1 MLFIVRFITI
11 SMFSQSPGLSL
22 VVLHRE
28 NVAMSKNSEVAKIF
42 REIAFI
48 LQTEEE
54 KKSEPNTIFKIRSYN
69 RAADEIQNLSS
80 DIGDIYKKE
89 QLKGLLKIPS
99 IGKAIATK
107 LEEYITTGK
116 IHYYDELKEKLP
128 IDVSQ
133 FFGLEGIGPKT
144 IKMLYDN
151 LGIKNIS
158 DLEKAALEG
167 KIKSVPGFSQ
177 KKEELILKKIQ
188 FFRKDGGRRL
198 IGEIYPLV
206 RRIEERLSGNTGVKQ
221 AVAVGSFRRMKETIG
236 DIDFLVSVMSEKDGD
251 NIIDYFVN
259 MPEVNEISGRGLSKA
274 FVKLNNGID
283 ADLLVVPQES
293 FGAAMQYFTGS
304 KEHGVAMRKI
314 AISKGLRLNEWGVFD
329 KQNFRVAGATE
340 EEVYQALGLEWIPP
354 EMRENRGE
362 IELAKIGKNGMEK
375 EEKGRL
381 PQLIAYDDLKG
392 DLQVHSNNTDG
403 TMSIEVMALNARD
416 KFGLSYIAISDHTK
430 SLRLTN
436 GLDEKQLLN
445 QANTI
450 AELNDKIKMNN
461 NNKHFR
467 ILSSAEV
474 NILKDGS
481 LDISNNVLDKLDIV
495 GAAIHS
501 HFSLPIELQTARL
514 ISAAQ
519 NPSIDIIFHPT
530 GRIINRREGYPVNI
544 SKLIEVANESNTILE
559 IDAHYDRLD
568 LKDEFIRMAVEN
580 NVKLVIDSDAH
591 HPLHYAFLIFGIG
604 QARRGWANKSD
615 ILNTLSAKGLLDSLK

>member
-1 MLFIVRFITI
+1 
-11 SMFSQSPGLSL
+11 
-22 VVLHRE
+22 
-28 NVAMSKNSEVAKIF
+28 MSKNSEVAKIF

-48 LQTEEE
+48 LQTADE
-54 KKSEPNTIFKIRSYN
+54 KKSDPNIIFKIRSYN
-69 RAADEIQNLSS
+69 KAADEIQNLSS
-80 DIGDIYKKE
+80 EIAEIYKKDK
-89 QLKGLLKIPS
+89 LKGLLKIPS

-128 IDVSQ
+128 VDVSQ

-144 IKMLYDN
+144 IKTLYSN
-151 LGIKNIS
+151 LGIKNIP

-167 KIKSVPGFSQ
+167 KIRSIPGFSQ

-188 FFRKDGGRRL
+188 FFKKSGGRRL
-198 IGEIYPLV
+198 IGEVYPLV

-221 AVAVGSFRRMKETIG
+221 AIAVGSFRRMKETIG
-236 DIDFLVSVMSEKDGD
+236 DIDYLVSVISQKDGN

-259 MPEVNEISGRGLSKA
+259 MPEVKEIIGRGSSKA

-283 ADLLVVPQES
+283 ADLLVVPEES

-314 AISKGLRLNEWGVFD
+314 AISEGLRLNEWGVFD
-329 KQNFRVAGATE
+329 KQNHRVAGATE
-340 EEVYQALGLEWIPP
+340 EDVYRVLGLEWIPP
-354 EMRENRGE
+354 EMREDRGE
-362 IELAKIGKNGMEK
+362 LKIAKIGKKGIEK
-375 EEKGRL
+375 KDRARFS
-381 PQLIAYDDLKG
+381 QLIAYDDLKG
-392 DLQVHSNNTDG
+392 DLQVHSNYTDG
-403 TMSIEVMALNARD
+403 TMSIEEMALNARD
-416 KFGLSYIAISDHTK
+416 RFGLSYIAISDHTK

-450 AELNDKIKMNN
+450 AEINDKIKINN
-461 NNKHFR
+461 NSKNKHFR

-495 GAAIHS
+495 GAAVHS
-501 HFSLPIELQTARL
+501 HFSLPIESQTARL

-530 GRIINRREGYPVNI
+530 GRIINQREGYPINI
-544 SKLIEVANESNTILE
+544 SKLIEIANKSNTILE
-559 IDAHYDRLD
+559 IDAHYNRLD
-568 LKDEFIRMAVEN
+568 LKDEFIRMAIEN

-591 HPLHYAFLIFGIG
+591 HPLHYAFLRFGIG
-604 QARRGWANKSD
+604 QARRGWAKKSD
-615 ILNTLSAKGLLDSLK
+615 ILNTLSAKELLDSIK

>member
-1 MLFIVRFITI
+1 
-11 SMFSQSPGLSL
+11 
-22 VVLHRE
+22 
-28 NVAMSKNSEVAKIF
+28 MSKNSEVAKIF

-48 LQTEEE
+48 LQTEDE
-54 KKSEPNTIFKIRSYN
+54 KKSEPNIIFKIRSYN
-69 RAADEIQNLSS
+69 KAADEIQNLSS
-80 DIGDIYKKE
+80 DIGDIYKKDK
-89 QLKGLLKIPS
+89 LKGLLKIPS
-99 IGKAIATK
+99 IGKAIASK

-116 IHYYDELKEKLP
+116 IHYYEELKEKLP
-128 IDVSQ
+128 VDVSQ

-144 IKMLYDN
+144 IKTLYGN

-167 KIKSVPGFSQ
+167 KIRSIPGFSQ

-188 FFRKDGGRRL
+188 FFRKSGGRRL
-198 IGEIYPLV
+198 IGEVYPLV

-236 DIDFLVSVMSEKDGD
+236 DIDYLVSVISEKDGN

-259 MPEVNEISGRGLSKA
+259 MPEVKGIIGRGSSKA

-283 ADLLVVPQES
+283 ADLLVVPEES

-314 AISKGLRLNEWGVFD
+314 AISEGLRLNEWGVFD
-329 KQNFRVAGATE
+329 KQNHRVAGATE
-340 EEVYQALGLEWIPP
+340 EEVYRVLGLDWIPP

-362 IELAKIGKNGMEK
+362 IKIAKMEK
-375 EEKGRL
+375 KGIEKEDKLRL
-381 PQLIAYDDLKG
+381 SQLIAYDDLKG
-392 DLQVHSNNTDG
+392 DLQVHSNYTDG
-403 TMSIEVMALNARD
+403 TMSIEEMALNARD
-416 KFGLSYIAISDHTK
+416 RFGLSYIAISDHTK

-450 AELNDKIKMNN
+450 AEINDKIKINN
-461 NNKHFR
+461 NSKNKHFR

-519 NPSIDIIFHPT
+519 NPNIDIIFHPT
-530 GRIINRREGYPVNI
+530 GRIINQREGYPVNI
-544 SKLIEVANESNTILE
+544 SKLIDVANESNTILE
-559 IDAHYDRLD
+559 IDAHYNRLD
-568 LKDEFIRMAVEN
+568 LKDEFIRMAIEN

-604 QARRGWANKSD
+604 QARRGWAKKSD
-615 ILNTLSAKGLLDSLK
+615 ILNTLSAKELLDSLK

>member
-1 MLFIVRFITI
+1 
-11 SMFSQSPGLSL
+11 
-22 VVLHRE
+22 
-28 NVAMSKNSEVAKIF
+28 MSKNSEVAKIF

-48 LQTEEE
+48 LQTADE
-54 KKSEPNTIFKIRSYN
+54 KKSDPNIIFKIRSYN
-69 RAADEIQNLSS
+69 KAADEIQNLSS
-80 DIGDIYKKE
+80 EIGEIYKKDK
-89 QLKGLLKIPS
+89 LKGLLKIPS

-128 IDVSQ
+128 VDVSQ

-144 IKMLYDN
+144 IKTLYSN
-151 LGIKNIS
+151 LGIKNIP

-167 KIKSVPGFSQ
+167 KIRSIPGFSQ

-188 FFRKDGGRRL
+188 FFKKSGGRRL
-198 IGEIYPLV
+198 IGEVYPLV

-236 DIDFLVSVMSEKDGD
+236 DIDYLVSVISQKDGN

-259 MPEVNEISGRGLSKA
+259 MPEVKEIIGRGSSKA

-283 ADLLVVPQES
+283 ADLLVVPEES

-314 AISKGLRLNEWGVFD
+314 AISEGLRLNEWGVFD
-329 KQNFRVAGATE
+329 KQNHRVAGATE
-340 EEVYQALGLEWIPP
+340 EDVYRVLGLEWIPP
-354 EMRENRGE
+354 EMREDRGE
-362 IELAKIGKNGMEK
+362 LKIAKIGKKGIEK
-375 EEKGRL
+375 KDRVRFS
-381 PQLIAYDDLKG
+381 QLIAYDDLKG
-392 DLQVHSNNTDG
+392 DLQVHSNYTDG
-403 TMSIEVMALNARD
+403 TMSIEEMALNARD
-416 KFGLSYIAISDHTK
+416 RFGLSYIAISDHTK

-450 AELNDKIKMNN
+450 AEINDKIKINN
-461 NNKHFR
+461 NSKNKHFR
-467 ILSSAEV
+467 IFTSAEV

-495 GAAIHS
+495 GAAVHS
-501 HFSLPIELQTARL
+501 HFSLPIESQTARL

-530 GRIINRREGYPVNI
+530 GRIINQREGYPVNI
-544 SKLIEVANESNTILE
+544 SKLIEIANKSNTILE
-559 IDAHYDRLD
+559 IDAHYNRLD
-568 LKDEFIRMAVEN
+568 LKDEFIRMAIEN

-591 HPLHYAFLIFGIG
+591 HPLHYAFLRFGIG
-604 QARRGWANKSD
+604 QARRGWAKKSD
-615 ILNTLSAKGLLDSLK
+615 ILNTLSAKELLDSLK

>member
-1 MLFIVRFITI
+1 
-11 SMFSQSPGLSL
+11 
-22 VVLHRE
+22 
-28 NVAMSKNSEVAKIF
+28 MSKNSEVAKIF

-48 LQTEEE
+48 LQTADE
-54 KKSEPNTIFKIRSYN
+54 KKSDPNIIFKIRSYN
-69 RAADEIQNLSS
+69 KAADEIQNLSS
-80 DIGDIYKKE
+80 EIAEIYKKDK
-89 QLKGLLKIPS
+89 LKGLLKIPS

-128 IDVSQ
+128 VDVSQ

-144 IKMLYDN
+144 IKTLYSN
-151 LGIKNIS
+151 LGIKNIP

-167 KIKSVPGFSQ
+167 KIRSIPGFSL

-188 FFRKDGGRRL
+188 FFKKSGGRRL
-198 IGEIYPLV
+198 IGEVYPLV

-221 AVAVGSFRRMKETIG
+221 AIAVGSFRRMKETIG
-236 DIDFLVSVMSEKDGD
+236 DIDYLVSVISQKDGN

-259 MPEVNEISGRGLSKA
+259 MPEVKEIIGRGSSKA

-283 ADLLVVPQES
+283 ADLLVVPEES

-314 AISKGLRLNEWGVFD
+314 AISEGLRLNEWGVFD
-329 KQNFRVAGATE
+329 KQNHRVAGATE
-340 EEVYQALGLEWIPP
+340 EDVYRVLGLEWIPP
-354 EMRENRGE
+354 EMREDRGE
-362 IELAKIGKNGMEK
+362 LKIAKIGKKGIEK
-375 EEKGRL
+375 KDRL
-381 PQLIAYDDLKG
+381 RFSQLIAYDDLKG
-392 DLQVHSNNTDG
+392 DLQVHSNYTDG
-403 TMSIEVMALNARD
+403 TMSIEEMALNARD
-416 KFGLSYIAISDHTK
+416 RFGLSYIAISDHTK

-450 AELNDKIKMNN
+450 AEINDKIKINN
-461 NNKHFR
+461 NSKNKHFR

-495 GAAIHS
+495 GAAVHS
-501 HFSLPIELQTARL
+501 HFSLPIESQTARL

-530 GRIINRREGYPVNI
+530 GRIINQREGYPINI
-544 SKLIEVANESNTILE
+544 SKLIEIANKSNTILE
-559 IDAHYDRLD
+559 IDAHYNRLD
-568 LKDEFIRMAVEN
+568 LKDEFIRMAIEN

-591 HPLHYAFLIFGIG
+591 HPLHYAFLRFGIG
-604 QARRGWANKSD
+604 QARRGWAKKSD
-615 ILNTLSAKGLLDSLK
+615 ILNTLSAKELLDSLK

>member
-1 MLFIVRFITI
+1 
-11 SMFSQSPGLSL
+11 
-22 VVLHRE
+22 
-28 NVAMSKNSEVAKIF
+28 MSKNSEVAKIF

-48 LQTEEE
+48 LQTADE
-54 KKSEPNTIFKIRSYN
+54 KISEPNIIFKIRSYN
-69 RAADEIQNLSS
+69 KAADEIQNLSS
-80 DIGDIYKKE
+80 EIDDIYKKDK
-89 QLKGLLKIPS
+89 LKGLLKIPS

-128 IDVSQ
+128 VDVSQ

-144 IKMLYDN
+144 IKTLYSN
-151 LGIKNIS
+151 LGIKNIP

-167 KIKSVPGFSQ
+167 KIRSIPGFSQ

-188 FFRKDGGRRL
+188 FFRKSGGRRL
-198 IGEIYPLV
+198 IGEVYPLV

-221 AVAVGSFRRMKETIG
+221 AIAVGSFRRMKETIG
-236 DIDFLVSVMSEKDGD
+236 DIDYLVSVISEKDGN

-259 MPEVNEISGRGLSKA
+259 MPEVKEIIGRGSSKA

-283 ADLLVVPQES
+283 ADLLVVPEES

-314 AISKGLRLNEWGVFD
+314 AISEGLRLNEWGVFD
-329 KQNFRVAGATE
+329 KQNHRVAGATE
-340 EEVYQALGLEWIPP
+340 EEVYRILGLEWIPP

-362 IELAKIGKNGMEK
+362 IKIAKIEKKGIEK
-375 EEKGRL
+375 EDKVRL
-381 PQLIAYDDLKG
+381 SQLIGYEDLKG
-392 DLQVHSNNTDG
+392 DLQVHSNYTDG
-403 TMSIEVMALNARD
+403 TMSIEEMALNARD
-416 KFGLSYIAISDHTK
+416 RFGLSYIAISDHTK

-450 AELNDKIKMNN
+450 AEINDKIKINN
-461 NNKHFR
+461 NSKNKHFR

-495 GAAIHS
+495 GAAVHS

-530 GRIINRREGYPVNI
+530 GRIINQREGYPVNI
-544 SKLIEVANESNTILE
+544 SKLIEIANESNTILE
-559 IDAHYDRLD
+559 IDAHYNRLD
-568 LKDEFIRMAVEN
+568 LKDEFIRMAIEN
-580 NVKLVIDSDAH
+580 NVKLVIDS
-591 HPLHYAFLIFGIG
+591 
-604 QARRGWANKSD
+604 
-615 ILNTLSAKGLLDSLK
+615 

>member
-1 MLFIVRFITI
+1 M
-11 SMFSQSPGLSL
+11 
-22 VVLHRE
+22 
-28 NVAMSKNSEVAKIF
+28 NKNSEVSKIF

-48 LQTEEE
+48 LQTEDE
-54 KKSEPNTIFKIRSYN
+54 KKSEPNIIFKIKSYN
-69 RAADEIQNLSS
+69 KAADEIQNLSS
-80 DIGDIYKKE
+80 DIDDIYKKDK
-89 QLKGLLKIPS
+89 LKGLLKIPS
-99 IGKAIATK
+99 IGKAIASK

-128 IDVSQ
+128 VDVSQ

-144 IKMLYDN
+144 IKTLYSY

-167 KIKSVPGFSQ
+167 KIRSIPGFSQ

-188 FFRKDGGRRL
+188 FFKKSGGRRL
-198 IGEIYPLV
+198 IGEVYPLV

-236 DIDFLVSVMSEKDGD
+236 DIDYLVSVISEKDGN

-259 MPEVNEISGRGLSKA
+259 MPEVKEIIGRGSSKA

-283 ADLLVVPQES
+283 ADLLVVPEES

-314 AISKGLRLNEWGVFD
+314 AISEGLRLNEWGVFD
-329 KQNFRVAGATE
+329 KQNHRVAGATE
-340 EEVYQALGLEWIPP
+340 EEVYRVLGLEWIPP

-362 IELAKIGKNGMEK
+362 IKIAKMEK
-375 EEKGRL
+375 KGIEKEDKVRL
-381 PQLIAYDDLKG
+381 SQLIAYDDLKG
-392 DLQVHSNNTDG
+392 DLQVHSNYTDG
-403 TMSIEVMALNARD
+403 TMSIEEMALNARD
-416 KFGLSYIAISDHTK
+416 RFGLSYIAISDHTK

-450 AELNDKIKMNN
+450 AEINDKIKINN
-461 NNKHFR
+461 NSKNKHFR

-519 NPSIDIIFHPT
+519 NPNIDIIFHPT
-530 GRIINRREGYPVNI
+530 GRIINQREGYPVNI
-544 SKLIEVANESNTILE
+544 SKLIDVANESNTILE
-559 IDAHYDRLD
+559 IDAHYNRLD
-568 LKDEFIRMAVEN
+568 LKDEFIRMAIEN

-604 QARRGWANKSD
+604 QARRGWAKKSD
-615 ILNTLSAKGLLDSLK
+615 ILNTLSAKELLDSLK

>member
-1 MLFIVRFITI
+1 
-11 SMFSQSPGLSL
+11 
-22 VVLHRE
+22 
-28 NVAMSKNSEVAKIF
+28 MSKNSEVAKIF

-48 LQTEEE
+48 LQTEDE
-54 KKSEPNTIFKIRSYN
+54 KKSEPNIIFKIRSYN
-69 RAADEIQNLSS
+69 KAADEIQNLSS
-80 DIGDIYKKE
+80 DIGDIYKKDK
-89 QLKGLLKIPS
+89 LKGFLKIPS
-99 IGKAIATK
+99 IGKAIASK

-116 IHYYDELKEKLP
+116 IHYYEELKEKLP
-128 IDVSQ
+128 VDVSQ

-144 IKMLYDN
+144 IKTLYSN
-151 LGIKNIS
+151 LGIKNVP

-167 KIKSVPGFSQ
+167 KIRSIPGFSQ

-188 FFRKDGGRRL
+188 FFRKSRGRRL
-198 IGEIYPLV
+198 IGEVYPLV

-236 DIDFLVSVMSEKDGD
+236 DIDYLVSVISEKDGN

-259 MPEVNEISGRGLSKA
+259 MPEVKEIIGRGSSKA

-283 ADLLVVPQES
+283 ADLLVVPEES

-314 AISKGLRLNEWGVFD
+314 AISEGLRLNEWGVFD
-329 KQNFRVAGATE
+329 KQNHRVAGATE
-340 EEVYQALGLEWIPP
+340 EEVYRVLGLDWIPP

-362 IELAKIGKNGMEK
+362 IKIAKMEK
-375 EEKGRL
+375 KGIEKEDKLRL
-381 PQLIAYDDLKG
+381 SQLIAYDDLKG
-392 DLQVHSNNTDG
+392 DLQVHSNYTDG
-403 TMSIEVMALNARD
+403 TMSIEEMALNARD
-416 KFGLSYIAISDHTK
+416 RFGLSYIAISDHTK

-450 AELNDKIKMNN
+450 AEINDKIKINN
-461 NNKHFR
+461 NSKNKHFR

-530 GRIINRREGYPVNI
+530 GRIINQREGYPVNI
-544 SKLIEVANESNTILE
+544 SKLIEVANGSNTILE
-559 IDAHYDRLD
+559 IDAHYNRLD
-568 LKDEFIRMAVEN
+568 LKDEFIRMAIEN

-604 QARRGWANKSD
+604 QARRGWAKKSD
-615 ILNTLSAKGLLDSLK
+615 ILNTLSAKELLDSLK

>member
-1 MLFIVRFITI
+1 
-11 SMFSQSPGLSL
+11 
-22 VVLHRE
+22 
-28 NVAMSKNSEVAKIF
+28 MSKNSEVAKIF

-48 LQTEEE
+48 LQTADE
-54 KKSEPNTIFKIRSYN
+54 KISEPNIIFKIRSYN
-69 RAADEIQNLSS
+69 KAADEIQNLSS
-80 DIGDIYKKE
+80 DIGDIYKKDK
-89 QLKGLLKIPS
+89 LKGLLKIPS

-128 IDVSQ
+128 VDVSQ

-144 IKMLYDN
+144 IKTLYSN
-151 LGIKNIS
+151 LGIKNIP

-167 KIKSVPGFSQ
+167 KIRSIPGFSQ

-188 FFRKDGGRRL
+188 FFRKSRGRRL
-198 IGEIYPLV
+198 IGEVYPLV
-206 RRIEERLSGNTGVKQ
+206 RRIEERLSGNTEVKQ

-236 DIDFLVSVMSEKDGD
+236 DIDYLVSVISEKDGN

-259 MPEVNEISGRGLSKA
+259 MPEVKEIIGRGSSKA

-283 ADLLVVPQES
+283 ADLLVVPEES

-314 AISKGLRLNEWGVFD
+314 AISEGLRLNEWGVFD
-329 KQNFRVAGATE
+329 KQNQRVAGATE
-340 EEVYQALGLEWIPP
+340 EEVYRVLGLEWIPP

-362 IELAKIGKNGMEK
+362 IKIAKMEK
-375 EEKGRL
+375 KGIEKEDKVRL
-381 PQLIAYDDLKG
+381 SQLIAYDDLKG
-392 DLQVHSNNTDG
+392 DLQVHSNYTDG
-403 TMSIEVMALNARD
+403 TMSIEEMALNARD
-416 KFGLSYIAISDHTK
+416 RFGLSYIAISDHTK

-450 AELNDKIKMNN
+450 AEINDKIKINN
-461 NNKHFR
+461 NSKNKHFR

-495 GAAIHS
+495 GAAVHS

-530 GRIINRREGYPVNI
+530 GRIINQREGYPVNI

-559 IDAHYDRLD
+559 IDAHYNRLD
-568 LKDEFIRMAVEN
+568 LKDEFIRMAIEN

-604 QARRGWANKSD
+604 QARRGWAKKSD
-615 ILNTLSAKGLLDSLK
+615 ILNTLSAKELLDSLK

>member
-1 MLFIVRFITI
+1 
-11 SMFSQSPGLSL
+11 
-22 VVLHRE
+22 VLHRE

-80 DIGDIYKKE
+80 DIGDLYKKE

-167 KIKSVPGFSQ
+167 KIKSIPGFSQ

-340 EEVYQALGLEWIPP
+340 EEVYQALGLHWIPP

-375 EEKGRL
+375 EEEKVRL

-501 HFSLPIELQTARL
+501 HFSLPLELQTARL

-568 LKDEFIRMAVEN
+568 LKDEFIRMAIEN

>member
-1 MLFIVRFITI
+1 
-11 SMFSQSPGLSL
+11 
-22 VVLHRE
+22 
-28 NVAMSKNSEVAKIF
+28 MSNNSEVAKIF

-48 LQTEEE
+48 LQTEDE
-54 KKSEPNTIFKIRSYN
+54 KKSEPNIIFKIRSYN
-69 RAADEIQNLSS
+69 KAADEIQNLSS
-80 DIGDIYKKE
+80 DIGDIYKKDK
-89 QLKGLLKIPS
+89 LKGLLKIPS
-99 IGKAIATK
+99 IGKAIASK

-116 IHYYDELKEKLP
+116 IHYYEELKEKLP
-128 IDVSQ
+128 VDVSQ

-144 IKMLYDN
+144 IKTLYGN

-167 KIKSVPGFSQ
+167 KIRSIPGFSQ

-188 FFRKDGGRRL
+188 FFRKSGGRRL
-198 IGEIYPLV
+198 IGEVYPLV

-236 DIDFLVSVMSEKDGD
+236 DIDYLVSVISEKDGN

-259 MPEVNEISGRGLSKA
+259 MPEVKEIIGRGSSKA

-283 ADLLVVPQES
+283 ADLLVVPEES

-314 AISKGLRLNEWGVFD
+314 AISEGLRLNEWGVFD
-329 KQNFRVAGATE
+329 KQNHRVAGATE
-340 EEVYQALGLEWIPP
+340 EEVYRVLGLDWIPP

-362 IELAKIGKNGMEK
+362 IKIAKMEK
-375 EEKGRL
+375 KGIEKEDKLRL
-381 PQLIAYDDLKG
+381 SQLIAYDDLKG
-392 DLQVHSNNTDG
+392 DLQVHSNYTDG
-403 TMSIEVMALNARD
+403 TMSIEEMALNARD
-416 KFGLSYIAISDHTK
+416 RFGLSYIAISDHTK

-450 AELNDKIKMNN
+450 AEINDKIKINN
-461 NNKHFR
+461 NSNNKHFR

-530 GRIINRREGYPVNI
+530 GRIINQREGYPVNI

-559 IDAHYDRLD
+559 IDAHYNRLD
-568 LKDEFIRMAVEN
+568 LKDEFIRMAIEN

-604 QARRGWANKSD
+604 QARRGWAKKSD
-615 ILNTLSAKGLLDSLK
+615 ILNTLSAKELLDSLK

>member
-1 MLFIVRFITI
+1 
-11 SMFSQSPGLSL
+11 
-22 VVLHRE
+22 
-28 NVAMSKNSEVAKIF
+28 MSTNSEVAKIF

-48 LQTEEE
+48 LQTAKE
-54 KKSEPNTIFKIRSYN
+54 KKSEPTTIFKIRSYN
-69 RAADEIQNLSS
+69 RAADEIENLYS

-89 QLKGLLKIPS
+89 KLKGLLEIPS

-128 IDVSQ
+128 VDVSQ

-144 IKMLYDN
+144 IKTLYGN

-167 KIKSVPGFSQ
+167 KIRSVPGFSQ

-188 FFRKDGGRRL
+188 FFRKGGGRRL
-198 IGEIYPLV
+198 IGEVYPLV
-206 RRIEERLSGNTGVKQ
+206 RRIEERLSGNTAVKQ

-236 DIDFLVSVMSEKDGD
+236 DIDYLVSVMSEKDGD
-251 NIIDYFVN
+251 NVIDYFID
-259 MPEVNEISGRGLSKA
+259 MPEVKEVSGRGSSKA

-283 ADLLVVPQES
+283 ADLLVVPEES

-314 AISKGLRLNEWGVFD
+314 AISKGLHLNEWGVFD
-329 KQNFRVAGATE
+329 KQNHRIAGATE
-340 EEVYQALGLEWIPP
+340 EEVYRVLGLEWIPP

-362 IELAKIGKNGMEK
+362 IKLAKMGKNGMEK
-375 EEKGRL
+375 EEDKVRL

-403 TMSIEVMALNARD
+403 TMTIEEMALNARD

-461 NNKHFR
+461 NNENKHFR

-514 ISAAQ
+514 IDAAR

-544 SKLIEVANESNTILE
+544 PKLIEAANESNTILE

-604 QARRGWANKSD
+604 QARRGWAKKSD

>member
-1 MLFIVRFITI
+1 M
-11 SMFSQSPGLSL
+11 
-22 VVLHRE
+22 
-28 NVAMSKNSEVAKIF
+28 
-42 REIAFI
+42 
-48 LQTEEE
+48 
-54 KKSEPNTIFKIRSYN
+54 
-69 RAADEIQNLSS
+69 
-80 DIGDIYKKE
+80 
-89 QLKGLLKIPS
+89 LKIPS

-128 IDVSQ
+128 VDVSQ

-144 IKMLYDN
+144 IKTLYSN
-151 LGIKNIS
+151 LGIKNIP

-167 KIKSVPGFSQ
+167 KIRSIPGFSQ

-188 FFRKDGGRRL
+188 FFRKSRGRRL
-198 IGEIYPLV
+198 IGEVYPLV

-236 DIDFLVSVMSEKDGD
+236 DIDYLVSVISEKDGN

-259 MPEVNEISGRGLSKA
+259 MPEVKEIIGRGSSKA

-283 ADLLVVPQES
+283 ADLLVVPEES

-314 AISKGLRLNEWGVFD
+314 AISEGLRLNEWGVFD
-329 KQNFRVAGATE
+329 KQNHRVAGATE
-340 EEVYQALGLEWIPP
+340 EEVYRVLGLEWIPP

-362 IELAKIGKNGMEK
+362 IKIAKMEK
-375 EEKGRL
+375 KGIEKEDKVRL
-381 PQLIAYDDLKG
+381 SQLIAYDDLKG
-392 DLQVHSNNTDG
+392 DLQVHSNYTDG
-403 TMSIEVMALNARD
+403 TMSIEEMALNARD
-416 KFGLSYIAISDHTK
+416 RFGLSYIAISDHTK

-450 AELNDKIKMNN
+450 AEINDKIKINN
-461 NNKHFR
+461 NSKNKHFR

-495 GAAIHS
+495 GAAVHS

-530 GRIINRREGYPVNI
+530 GRIINQREGYPVNI

-559 IDAHYDRLD
+559 IDAHYNRLD
-568 LKDEFIRMAVEN
+568 LKDEFIRMAIEN

-604 QARRGWANKSD
+604 QARRGWAKKSD
-615 ILNTLSAKGLLDSLK
+615 ILNTLSAKELLDSLK

>member
-1 MLFIVRFITI
+1 
-11 SMFSQSPGLSL
+11 
-22 VVLHRE
+22 
-28 NVAMSKNSEVAKIF
+28 MSKNSEIAKIF

-48 LQTEEE
+48 LQTEDE
-54 KKSEPNTIFKIRSYN
+54 KKSEPNIIFKIRSYN
-69 RAADEIQNLSS
+69 KAADEIQNLSS
-80 DIGDIYKKE
+80 DIGDIYKKDK
-89 QLKGLLKIPS
+89 LKGLLKIPS
-99 IGKAIATK
+99 IGKAIASK

-116 IHYYDELKEKLP
+116 IHYYEELKEKLP
-128 IDVSQ
+128 VDVSQ

-144 IKMLYDN
+144 IKTLYGN

-167 KIKSVPGFSQ
+167 KIRSIPGFSQ

-188 FFRKDGGRRL
+188 FFRKSGGRRL
-198 IGEIYPLV
+198 IGEVYPLV

-236 DIDFLVSVMSEKDGD
+236 DIDYLVSVISEKDGN

-259 MPEVNEISGRGLSKA
+259 MPEVKEIIGRGSSKA

-283 ADLLVVPQES
+283 ADLLVVPEES

-314 AISKGLRLNEWGVFD
+314 AISEGLRLNEWGVFD
-329 KQNFRVAGATE
+329 KQNHRVAGATE
-340 EEVYQALGLEWIPP
+340 EEVYRVLGLDWIPP

-362 IELAKIGKNGMEK
+362 IKIAKMEK
-375 EEKGRL
+375 KGIEKEDKLRL
-381 PQLIAYDDLKG
+381 SQLIAYDDLKG
-392 DLQVHSNNTDG
+392 DLQVHSNYTDG
-403 TMSIEVMALNARD
+403 TMSIEEMALNARD
-416 KFGLSYIAISDHTK
+416 RFGLSYIAISDHTK

-450 AELNDKIKMNN
+450 AEINDKIKINN
-461 NNKHFR
+461 NSKNKHFR

-530 GRIINRREGYPVNI
+530 GRIINQREGYPVNI

-559 IDAHYDRLD
+559 IDAHYNRLD
-568 LKDEFIRMAVEN
+568 LKDEFIRMAIEN

-604 QARRGWANKSD
+604 QARRGWAKKSD
-615 ILNTLSAKGLLDSLK
+615 ILNTLSAKELLDSLK

>member
-1 MLFIVRFITI
+1 
-11 SMFSQSPGLSL
+11 
-22 VVLHRE
+22 
-28 NVAMSKNSEVAKIF
+28 MSKNSEVAKIF

-48 LQTEEE
+48 LQTADE
-54 KKSEPNTIFKIRSYN
+54 KKSEPNIIFKIRSYN
-69 RAADEIQNLSS
+69 KAADEIQNLSS
-80 DIGDIYKKE
+80 DIGDIYKKDK
-89 QLKGLLKIPS
+89 LKGLLKIPS

-116 IHYYDELKEKLP
+116 IHYYEELKEKLP
-128 IDVSQ
+128 VDVSQ

-144 IKMLYDN
+144 IKTLYGN

-167 KIKSVPGFSQ
+167 KIRSIPGFSQ

-188 FFRKDGGRRL
+188 FFRKSGGRRL
-198 IGEIYPLV
+198 IGEVYPLV

-236 DIDFLVSVMSEKDGD
+236 DIDYLVSVISEKDGN

-259 MPEVNEISGRGLSKA
+259 MPEVKEIIGRGSSKA

-283 ADLLVVPQES
+283 ADLLVVPEES

-314 AISKGLRLNEWGVFD
+314 AISEGLRLNEWGVFD
-329 KQNFRVAGATE
+329 KQNHRVAGATE
-340 EEVYQALGLEWIPP
+340 EEVYRVLGLDWIPP

-362 IELAKIGKNGMEK
+362 IKIAKMEK
-375 EEKGRL
+375 KGIEKEDKLRL
-381 PQLIAYDDLKG
+381 SQLIAYDDLKG
-392 DLQVHSNNTDG
+392 DLQVHSNYTDG
-403 TMSIEVMALNARD
+403 TMSIEEMALNARD
-416 KFGLSYIAISDHTK
+416 RFGLSYIAISDHTK

-450 AELNDKIKMNN
+450 AEINDKIKINN
-461 NNKHFR
+461 NSNNKHFR

-530 GRIINRREGYPVNI
+530 GRIINQREGYPVNI

-559 IDAHYDRLD
+559 IDAHYNRLD
-568 LKDEFIRMAVEN
+568 LKDEFIRMAIEN

-604 QARRGWANKSD
+604 QARRGWAKKSD
-615 ILNTLSAKGLLDSLK
+615 ILNTLSAKELLDSLK

>member
-1 MLFIVRFITI
+1 
-11 SMFSQSPGLSL
+11 
-22 VVLHRE
+22 
-28 NVAMSKNSEVAKIF
+28 MSKNSEVAKIF

-99 IGKAIATK
+99 IGKAIGTK

-416 KFGLSYIAISDHTK
+416 KFRLSYIAISDHTK

-514 ISAAQ
+514 VSAAQ

>member
-1 MLFIVRFITI
+1 
-11 SMFSQSPGLSL
+11 
-22 VVLHRE
+22 
-28 NVAMSKNSEVAKIF
+28 MSKNSEVAKIF

-48 LQTEEE
+48 LQTADE
-54 KKSEPNTIFKIRSYN
+54 KKSDPNIIFKIRSYN
-69 RAADEIQNLSS
+69 KAADEIQNLSS
-80 DIGDIYKKE
+80 EIGEIYKKDK
-89 QLKGLLKIPS
+89 LKGLLKIPS

-128 IDVSQ
+128 VDVSQ

-144 IKMLYDN
+144 IKTLYSN
-151 LGIKNIS
+151 LGIKNIP

-167 KIKSVPGFSQ
+167 KIRSIPGFSQ

-188 FFRKDGGRRL
+188 FFKKSGGRRL
-198 IGEIYPLV
+198 IGEVYPLV

-236 DIDFLVSVMSEKDGD
+236 DIDYLVSVISQKDGN

-259 MPEVNEISGRGLSKA
+259 MPEVKEIIGRGSSKA

-283 ADLLVVPQES
+283 ADLLVVPEES

-314 AISKGLRLNEWGVFD
+314 AISEGLRLNEWGVFD
-329 KQNFRVAGATE
+329 KQNHRVAGATE
-340 EEVYQALGLEWIPP
+340 EDVYRVLGLEWIPP
-354 EMRENRGE
+354 EMREDRGE
-362 IELAKIGKNGMEK
+362 LKIAKIGKKGIEK
-375 EEKGRL
+375 KDRVRFS
-381 PQLIAYDDLKG
+381 QLIAYDDLKG
-392 DLQVHSNNTDG
+392 DLQVHSNYTDG
-403 TMSIEVMALNARD
+403 TMSIEEMALNARD
-416 KFGLSYIAISDHTK
+416 RFGLSYIAISDHTK

-450 AELNDKIKMNN
+450 AEINDKIKINN
-461 NNKHFR
+461 NSKNKHFR
-467 ILSSAEV
+467 IFTSAEV

-501 HFSLPIELQTARL
+501 HFSLPIESQTARL

-530 GRIINRREGYPVNI
+530 GRIINQREGYPVNI
-544 SKLIEVANESNTILE
+544 SKLIEIANKSNTILE
-559 IDAHYDRLD
+559 IDAHYNRLD
-568 LKDEFIRMAVEN
+568 LKDEFIRMAIEN

-591 HPLHYAFLIFGIG
+591 HPLHYAFLRFGIG
-604 QARRGWANKSD
+604 QARRGWAKKSD
-615 ILNTLSAKGLLDSLK
+615 ILNTLSAKELLDSLK